1 MERLVDLLIKQKI
14 TISAMESITGGLFT
28 ARLTEYNGVS
38 SILLGTL
45 VTYTDQIKVDLGK
58 VDESIIKRYGA
69 ISQQTAQAMAINCQK
84 LFKSR
89 IAVSFTGNA
98 GPLAQEDKPVG
109 LVFSAIVY
117 DQSLYEFEDRLN
129 GSRFKIRNDIINLT
143 VERLLVI
150 LGKE

>member
-28 ARLTEYNGVS
+28 ARLTEYSGVS

-58 VDESIIKRYGA
+58 IDESIIKRYGA
-69 ISQQTAQAMAINCQK
+69 ISQQTAQAMAINSQK

-117 DQSLYEFEDRLN
+117 DQSLYEFEDQLN

-143 VERLLVI
+143 VDRKSVV
-150 LGKE
+150 

>member
-28 ARLTEYNGVS
+28 ARLTEYSGVS

-45 VTYTDQIKVDLGK
+45 VTYTDQIKVNLGK
-58 VDESIIKRYGA
+58 VDESIIKRHGA

-89 IAVSFTGNA
+89 ITVSFTGNA
-98 GPLAQEDKPVG
+98 GPLTQEDKPVG

-117 DQSLYEFEDRLN
+117 DQSLYEFEDQLN

>member
-1 MERLVDLLIKQKI
+1 MERLVDLLIKRKI

-28 ARLTEYNGVS
+28 ARLTEYSGVS

-58 VDESIIKRYGA
+58 IDESIIKKYGA

-89 IAVSFTGNA
+89 IAISFTGNA

>member
-28 ARLTEYNGVS
+28 ARLTEYSGVS

-58 VDESIIKRYGA
+58 VDESIIKRHGA

-98 GPLAQEDKPVG
+98 GPLTQEDKPVG

-117 DQSLYEFEDRLN
+117 DQSLYEFEDQLN

>member
-28 ARLTEYNGVS
+28 ARLTEYSGVS

-45 VTYTDQIKVDLGK
+45 VTYTDQIKVNLGK
-58 VDESIIKRYGA
+58 VDESIIKRHGA

-98 GPLAQEDKPVG
+98 GPLTQEDKPVG

-117 DQSLYEFEDRLN
+117 DQSLYEFEDQLN

>member
-1 MERLVDLLIKQKI
+1 MERLVNLLIKQKI

-28 ARLTEYNGVS
+28 ARLTEYSGVS

-58 VDESIIKRYGA
+58 IDESIIKRYGA
-69 ISQQTAQAMAINCQK
+69 ISQQTAQAMAINSQK

-117 DQSLYEFEDRLN
+117 DQSLYEFEDQLN